1 MKWNLL
7 TVIVLLV
14 ILLYAVKGY
23 RKGFV
28 KTLAAMLCLA
38 VTLVLVYFAT
48 PYVRTFLK
56 ENTPV
61 YEVVEEQCG
70 KLVGNLGENVAGNK
84 TAQDAYI
91 NSLELQEAVK
101 KQLVS
106 NNDQKNYVQL
116 AAENF
121 QEYLTNAL
129 TDMVLT
135 ILVYVITFLVI
146 QLILMIVV
154 GILNAAAQLPGL
166 HGLNRA
172 LGFVLGAGR
181 GLIFVWLVFL
191 VLALFSGTDA
201 GRRLLDMV
209 YENEI
214 LQYLYSAN
222 IFAKLLFG

>member
-14 ILLYAVKGY
+14 ILFYAVKGY

-91 NSLELQEAVK
+91 NSLELPEAVK

-154 GILNAAAQLPGL
+154 GILNAAAQLP
-166 HGLNRA
+166 RA
-172 LGFVLGAGR
+172 SWAEPGFGICPWSRQGTDLCVAGVFGAGP
-181 GLIFVWLVFL
+181 VFRNRCRPQ
-191 VLALFSGTDA
+191 AP
-201 GRRLLDMV
+201 
-209 YENEI
+209 
-214 LQYLYSAN
+214 
-222 IFAKLLFG
+222 

>member
-1 MKWNLL
+1 MEFTDGDRTAGDPSLRSERL
-7 TVIVLLV
+7 PERL
-14 ILLYAVKGY
+14 
-23 RKGFV
+23 
-28 KTLAAMLCLA
+28 LCLA

-48 PYVRTFLK
+48 PYVSTFLK

-91 NSLELQEAVK
+91 NRLELPEAVK

-154 GILNAAAQLPGL
+154 EILNAAAQLPGL

>member
-14 ILLYAVKGY
+14 ILFYAVKGY

-91 NSLELQEAVK
+91 NSLELPEAVK

-135 ILVYVITFLVI
+135 ILVLS
-146 QLILMIVV
+146 LIHISE
-154 GILNAAAQLPGL
+154 PT
-166 HGLNRA
+166 RP
-172 LGFVLGAGR
+172 
-181 GLIFVWLVFL
+181 
-191 VLALFSGTDA
+191 
-201 GRRLLDMV
+201 
-209 YENEI
+209 
-214 LQYLYSAN
+214 
-222 IFAKLLFG
+222 

>member
-91 NSLELQEAVK
+91 NSLELPEAVK
-101 KQLVS
+101 K
-106 NNDQKNYVQL
+106 QL

-146 QLILMIVV
+146 QLILVIVV

>member
-48 PYVRTFLK
+48 PYVSTFLK

-91 NSLELQEAVK
+91 NSLELPEAVK

-106 NNDQKNYVQL
+106 NNDPEKL
-116 AAENF
+116 CAAGSGELSGISD
-121 QEYLTNAL
+121 QC
-129 TDMVLT
+129 TDRYGSDYPGVCHHIPGDSADPHDCGGDFKCSGT
-135 ILVYVITFLVI
+135 AARASWAEPGF
-146 QLILMIVV
+146 
-154 GILNAAAQLPGL
+154 GICPWSGQGTDLCVAGV
-166 HGLNRA
+166 
-172 LGFVLGAGR
+172 FGAGP
-181 GLIFVWLVFL
+181 VFRNRCRPQ
-191 VLALFSGTDA
+191 AP
-201 GRRLLDMV
+201 
-209 YENEI
+209 
-214 LQYLYSAN
+214 
-222 IFAKLLFG
+222 

>member
-48 PYVRTFLK
+48 PYVSTFLK

-91 NSLELQEAVK
+91 NSLELPEAVK

-135 ILVYVITFLVI
+135 IPGDSADPHDCGGDFKCSGTAARASWAEPGF
-146 QLILMIVV
+146 
-154 GILNAAAQLPGL
+154 GICPWSRQGTDLCVAGV
-166 HGLNRA
+166 
-172 LGFVLGAGR
+172 FGAGP
-181 GLIFVWLVFL
+181 VFGNRCRSQ
-191 VLALFSGTDA
+191 AP
-201 GRRLLDMV
+201 
-209 YENEI
+209 
-214 LQYLYSAN
+214 
-222 IFAKLLFG
+222 

>member
-48 PYVRTFLK
+48 PYVRAFLK

-91 NSLELQEAVK
+91 NSLELPEAVK

>member
-1 MKWNLL
+1 MEF
-7 TVIVLLV
+7 TDGDRT
-14 ILLYAVKGY
+14 AGY

-91 NSLELQEAVK
+91 NSLELPEAVK

-146 QLILMIVV
+146 QLILMFVV

>member
-1 MKWNLL
+1 M
-7 TVIVLLV
+7 T
-14 ILLYAVKGY
+14 
-23 RKGFV
+23 
-28 KTLAAMLCLA
+28 
-38 VTLVLVYFAT
+38 
-48 PYVRTFLK
+48 
-56 ENTPV
+56 
-61 YEVVEEQCG
+61 
-70 KLVGNLGENVAGNK
+70 
-84 TAQDAYI
+84 
-91 NSLELQEAVK
+91 
-101 KQLVS
+101 
-106 NNDQKNYVQL
+106 QKNYVQL